1 MDTSC
6 TRNVGLLRRHQRPG
20 RNRGEMRMTQSEPK
34 KRVRSVSSGSGRAG
48 RRGPHTAHDWHCPWP
63 WPCSGFSLVPCR
75 HMHNICV
82 WGVGRRCTAFTETPH
97 TTVHTTVPLHRPALC
112 CGVRLRERDWQARA
126 RGGRPRASDRSR
138 ASSNACQRPLSVS
151 SGRGDAGWRSER
163 GRAAGVEGGQLLEH
177 RERDDRVR
185 RQLDKGGHEAAP
197 EHENAVGGDA
207 GARALER

>member
-1 MDTSC
+1 MHTE
-6 TRNVGLLRRHQRPG
+6 RRPFAQAET
-20 RNRGEMRMTQSEPK
+20 GEMRMTQSEPK
-34 KRVRSVSSGSGRAG
+34 KRVRSELWVW
-48 RRGPHTAHDWHCPWP
+48 PPWP
-63 WPCSGFSLVPCR
+63 SPRCSGLRSTHMPR
-75 HMHNICV
+75 HIIIFLICV
-82 WGVGRRCTAFTETPH
+82 CGASVDGVPTSQRHHALRYNTPLCPS
-97 TTVHTTVPLHRPALC
+97 TVPRFAA
-112 CGVRLRERDWQARA
+112 VRLRERDWQARPRA

-138 ASSNACQRPLSVS
+138 ASSNASQRPLSVS

-163 GRAAGVEGGQLLEH
+163 GRAAGVEGGELLEH